1 MKTKILIILS
11 FLLTF
16 QIAEARRN
24 REKVQEPDSVRID
37 TTAAKDLGI
46 NIDLKEDS
54 LIVEERPEETYVPVV
69 YTPKTSVL
77 HIPIEI
83 NMALME
89 KIINDNFQG
98 LIYEDNNIED
108 DSLMIKAWKEQDFM
122 ITYDGNELTYRVP
135 IKLWIKKRFDLGITT
150 TDREIEGS
158 ISMTFKTKIAFTR
171 DWSIVSDT
179 KIVEYKW
186 IKTPTIKVIGLNI
199 PITTIAEKLIKD
211 NQADIGK
218 AIDKSI
224 REYIPLKGYVEN
236 IWNTVQDPIDISTAD
251 YKAWIRTT
259 PKLLYSTP
267 LHGEYGILKTTVGIQ
282 CLMEVFMGKTPRNY
296 TKRTAIPPYKQYKDT
311 DGNFSINILGDIPF
325 ELVDSVAKSIMVGEV
340 FGEGRHQIIVDSIE
354 VYGQTTELVI
364 GLEVSGFIN
373 GKIYLTGIPY
383 FDHEMSSIRVK
394 DVDYRITT
402 KNVLAKI
409 VNLFYKKGLKRKI
422 EENMIFSLKEELS
435 LIKEMSRSELF
446 NMEVMKN
453 VRLNGFIEKLNVNKI
468 FLTEEG
474 IKADLDIKGKM
485 TVKMQ

>member
-11 FLLTF
+11 FLLVF

-24 REKVQEPDSVRID
+24 KEVVQEPDSVRID

-46 NIDLKEDS
+46 NFDTETDS

-122 ITYDGNELTYRVP
+122 IAYDGNELTYRVP

-158 ISMTFKTKIAFTR
+158 ISMTFKTKIAFSK
-171 DWSIVSDT
+171 DWSIISST

-199 PITTIAEKLIKD
+199 PITTIAEKLLRD
-211 NQADIGK
+211 NQEVIGK

-224 REYIPLKGYVEN
+224 REYIPLKSYVEN
-236 IWNTVQDPIDISTAD
+236 IWSSVQEPIDISTAD
-251 YKAWIRTT
+251 YKAWIKTT
-259 PKLLYSTP
+259 PKQLYSTP
-267 LHGEYGILKTTVGIQ
+267 IEGQYGILRTTIGVQ
-282 CLMEVFMGKTPRNY
+282 CLMEVYMGKTPRRISKVA
-296 TKRTAIPPYKQYKDT
+296 TIPPYKQYKST
-311 DGNFSINILGDIPF
+311 DESFNINILGDIPF
-325 ELVDSVAKSIMVGEV
+325 ELVDSVAKSIMIGEK
-340 FGEGRHQIIVDSIE
+340 FGEGRHEIVVDSIE

-364 GLEVSGFIN
+364 GLQVSGFIN
-373 GKIYLTGIPY
+373 GKIYLTATPY
-383 FDHEMSSIRVK
+383 FDNATSSIKVR

-409 VNLFYKKGLKRKI
+409 VNLFYKKGLKKKI
-422 EENMIFSLKEELS
+422 EENLIFSLKEELS
-435 LIKEMSRSELF
+435 LVKEMSRSELF
-446 NMEVMKN
+446 NMEVFKN
-453 VRLNGFIEKLNVNKI
+453 VHVNGFLEKLIVNKI

-474 IKADLDIKGKM
+474 IKVDLDLKGKLN
-485 TVKMQ
+485 VKMQ